1 MNDMSPGQARLL
13 ERLRSGQDWLI
24 ALNAQLL
31 SMPDAG
37 VGTDVEVQFCERR
50 GTPIACL

>member
-13 ERLRSGQDWLI
+13 ERLRSGKDWLI

-31 SMPDAG
+31 SMPNAG